1 MGITVGPSYTT
12 EQGIVISPL
21 YLSMNYVRALTLA
34 DGKIQI
40 AFGFNGYTSREAKAE
55 GRSPVTLPSSLSTA
69 ESFIVPKDLL
79 LQSLHGL
86 AYTVLKGALGQQGYT
101 VSDVLESGQLPSTY
115 YTYSPN
121 GRNADGYDS
130 LGFNVQGYNAQ
141 GYNSMG
147 YNSLGYNAQGFNASG
162 FNAAG
167 YNAQGF
173 NAGGYDMMGYN
184 TDGFDK
190 DGFAHDGYNIQGLD
204 RYGNPRQPT
213 E

>member
-12 EQGIVISPL
+12 EQGIVLTDL
-21 YLSMNYVRALTLA
+21 YLSLNYVRALFLA
-34 DGKIQI
+34 DGKVQI
-40 AFGFNGYTSREAKAE
+40 AFGVNGYMSREAKEA
-55 GRSPVTLPSSLSTA
+55 GRSPITLPSFLSTA
-69 ESFIVPKDLL
+69 EAFIVPKELL

-86 AYTVLKGALGQQGYT
+86 AYTVLKGTLGAQGYT
-101 VSDVLESGQLPSTY
+101 ATDVLESGQFPANY
-115 YTYSPN
+115 FTYSPT
-121 GRNADGYDS
+121 GRNADGYDPQ
-130 LGFNVQGYNAQ
+130 GFNVQGYNAQ

-162 FNAAG
+162 FNSAG
-167 YNAQGF
+167 YNVRGF

-184 TDGFDK
+184 SDGFDK
-190 DGFAHDGYNIQGLD
+190 DGFAHDGYNAQGLD